1 MCSPRGVQPASTVTQ
16 VEGAQG
22 LAEKTAAPHKTRHR
36 CASSSKLDTPPSIE
50 SDVNLIHANHSLECL
65 KVLLITGGHT
75 SDQKGWY
82 TYLKT
87 WYLLLSMLQL

>member
-22 LAEKTAAPHKTRHR
+22 LPEKTAAPHKTRHR

-50 SDVNLIHANHSLECL
+50 SDVNLDPCKSLS
-65 KVLLITGGHT
+65 G
-75 SDQKGWY
+75 
-82 TYLKT
+82 
-87 WYLLLSMLQL
+87 MLEGAIDHRGTQ